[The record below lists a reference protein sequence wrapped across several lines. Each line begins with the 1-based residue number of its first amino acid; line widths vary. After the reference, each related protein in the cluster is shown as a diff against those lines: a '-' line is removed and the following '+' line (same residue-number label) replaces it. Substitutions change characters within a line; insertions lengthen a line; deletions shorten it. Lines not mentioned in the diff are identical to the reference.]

1 MAQTL
6 IEFDCPCCGERL
18 EIDTRS
24 GKVRRL
30 RTDQGLDDLMKKQK
44 GETRRLDDLFDRATH
59 DTKTEKDRFDDLL
72 DEAKR
77 KATEDDDGPDPRRPF
92 DLD

>member
-6 IEFDCPCCGERL
+6 IEFDCPCCSERL
-18 EIDTRS
+18 EIDTRN

-30 RTDQGLDDLMKKQK
+30 RTDQGLDDLVKKQRS
-44 GETRRLDDLFDRATH
+44 ESQRLDDLFDKATK
-59 DTKTEKDRFDDLL
+59 DTKSEKDRFDDLL

-77 KATEDDDGPDPRRPF
+77 KAAEDDGPDPRRPF